1 MARFENL
8 HNDDMVRVLGSSRE
22 YGQCWGLIAGRR
34 DGRIRGRDRTEEFFD
49 IALAWRQVNR
59 SAVIAIHTTGT
70 HLGQGV
76 VHVPCEN
83 SYFNEL
89 WKGFGRK
96 GRWKGRRLGWLRG
109 RRGRMRWKEGLK
121 AG

>member
-1 MARFENL
+1 MG
-8 HNDDMVRVLGSSRE
+8 RV
-22 YGQCWGLIAGRR
+22 
-34 DGRIRGRDRTEEFFD
+34 
-49 IALAWRQVNR
+49 
-59 SAVIAIHTTGT
+59 TGT
-70 HLGQGV
+70 PWGEAVGTKGGTEPRSSWQSPWVKRVRESGNKGLEGADLGERV